1 MSWFHDEA
9 VSRGS
14 NNFSLLSSGVSTT
27 SSYIINQTCCVTT
40 NRYSNVKR
48 GRARERRLRCRGDRH
63 RACRVDCRC
72 VSPYCGLGIDG
83 RALAKAGKTVLHLDP
98 NEYYGASQASLTL
111 DELVDWSSKHES
123 TRLDNDKTAL
133 FSSAS
138 TSSLNPALEANRRR
152 YALSLFP
159 SVLPSR
165 GELID
170 TLVKSDVSKY
180 VSFRMLDS
188 VSIWNDEA
196 GLGES
201 GDPPA
206 SAGGSSGSVTRV
218 PGSKE
223 EVFKD
228 KTASLMEKR
237 RLMKFLMF
245 AAGAFEDDPL
255 LSGTCLTNGQKHLRG
270 NLAR

>member
-1 MSWFHDEA
+1 M
-9 VSRGS
+9 
-14 NNFSLLSSGVSTT
+14 T
-27 SSYIINQTCCVTT
+27 
-40 NRYSNVKR
+40 
-48 GRARERRLRCRGDRH
+48 
-63 RACRVDCRC
+63 
-72 VSPYCGLGIDG
+72 DG

-98 NEYYGASQASLTL
+98 NEYYAASQASLTL
-111 DELVDWSSKHES
+111 DELVDWSSRHES

-138 TSSLNPALEANRRR
+138 TSSFTPALETNRRR

-201 GDPPA
+201 GDPA

-228 KTASLMEKR
+228 KSASLMEKR

-245 AAGAFEDDPL
+245 AAGSFEDDPL
-255 LSGTCLTNGQKHLRG
+255 LSGACLPNGQKHNSFSRG
-270 NLAR
+270 KSAR